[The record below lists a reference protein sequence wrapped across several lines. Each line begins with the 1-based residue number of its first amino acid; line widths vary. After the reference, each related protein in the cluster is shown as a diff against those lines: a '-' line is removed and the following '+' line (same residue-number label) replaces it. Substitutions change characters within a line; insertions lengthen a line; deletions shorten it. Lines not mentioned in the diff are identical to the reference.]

1 MFVICFFFLWGG
13 GGGGAGREKLNAL
26 IGAVC

>member
-1 MFVICFFFLWGG
+1 VFVICFFFLWGG